1 MLVVVATQAAPVLA
15 HLEYVDLVN
24 YCMHRD
30 LLSGGKNCDGGVTA
44 N

>member
-1 MLVVVATQAAPVLA
+1 MLVVVVIQAAPVVA
-15 HLEYVDLVN
+15 HLECVYLVN

-30 LLSGGKNCDGGVTA
+30 LLSGGRNCDGGVTD